1 MEPAGAGR
9 ALRCQPGTIAV
20 FGTDAR
26 RRRHFSTNVDDDST
40 TSGTRRDPDAAGFS
54 GSAAE
59 SRIYPDG
66 ARRGAARPGQGAHR
80 VDPQRVARDR
90 KISAGIRS
98 KNWAVIASVATRPEA
113 SAVEARTNRRASRGG
128 TMDGFAP
135 LVMAAMS
142 DARPETLVAA
152 GQK

>member
-9 ALRCQPGTIAV
+9 ALRCQPGPIAV

-26 RRRHFSTNVDDDST
+26 RRRHFSTDVDDDSA

-66 ARRGAARPGQGAHR
+66 AGPGLARPGQGAHCMDR
-80 VDPQRVARDR
+80 ERVARDR
-90 KISAGIRS
+90 EDSAGIRS
-98 KNWAVIASVATRPEA
+98 KNPAVVASVATRLEA
-113 SAVEARTNRRASRGG
+113 SAGEAR
-128 TMDGFAP
+128 
-135 LVMAAMS
+135 
-142 DARPETLVAA
+142 
-152 GQK
+152 